1 MTTRLTAGKRPF
13 VSRSGSGTTMIR
25 KLFDAALE
33 WRARSRE
40 RRILIGLDDRM
51 LRDLGL
57 TRAEVYREAM
67 KPFWRA

>member
-1 MTTRLTAGKRPF
+1 M
-13 VSRSGSGTTMIR
+13 TMIR
-25 KLFDAALE
+25 KLFDAALA

-57 TRAEVYREAM
+57 TRVEVYREAT